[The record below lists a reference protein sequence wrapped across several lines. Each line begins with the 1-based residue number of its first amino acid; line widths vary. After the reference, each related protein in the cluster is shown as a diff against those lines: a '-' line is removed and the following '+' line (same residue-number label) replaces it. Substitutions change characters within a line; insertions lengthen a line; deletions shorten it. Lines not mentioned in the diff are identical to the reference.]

1 MNKKIIT
8 SAHGGGGTATK
19 EIIDIVRE
27 YLGNPVLDQLGD
39 SALLNL
45 DSTEIA
51 FTTDSYVIDPIVF
64 PGGDIGKIAVC
75 GTVND
80 IAMEGAKPLYMSL
93 SLILEEGL
101 EFELLERVIASV
113 SSAARKAD
121 VLVVTGDTK
130 VVEHGRAGG
139 GLFINTAAVG
149 RRYEGRNTSVSNA
162 APGDLVVV
170 TGTLGDH
177 GVTIINERE
186 ELDLESDLQS
196 DVAPLNTLVDELLTS
211 VPGIKSLRDP
221 TRGGLAAA
229 LCDIAGA
236 SKAGIEIEED
246 KIKVK
251 REVKA
256 ACDLL
261 GFDPLNIANEGKAV
275 IVCSEDSAEKVLEI
289 CRDNEFGRES
299 VLIGRVVSEHPETVV
314 LRTRMGGKRIVD
326 MPRGENLPRIC

>member
-1 MNKKIIT
+1 MNRKIIT

-19 EIIDIVRE
+19 EIIDIARE
-27 YLGNPVLDQLGD
+27 YLGNPALDQLGD
-39 SALLNL
+39 SALLDL
-45 DSTEIA
+45 DGTGIA
-51 FTTDSYVIDPIVF
+51 FTTDSYVIDPIFF

-113 SSAARKAD
+113 ASAAREAG

-149 RRYEGRNTSVSNA
+149 RRYEGCDTSVSNA

-170 TGTLGDH
+170 TGTIGDH

-186 ELDLESDLQS
+186 ELELESGLKS
-196 DVAPLNTLVDELLTS
+196 DVAALNTLVEELLTS

-236 SKAGIEIEED
+236 SKAGIEIEEV

-275 IVCSEDSAEKVLEI
+275 IVCSEDSADEVLKI

-299 VLIGRVVSEHPETVV
+299 VLIGSVVSEHPETVV
-314 LRTRMGGKRIVD
+314 LRTTMGGKRIVD